1 MNQLNRFGVL
11 QKLDQKFEQKLGT
24 NFCPNFSYQHPYLA
38 DTNVGAKVR
47 GLTFAPT
54 LASLCTFMVPTL
66 SSCHVANFMPNIDY
80 HIWLESS
87 ECQLSNPLGITSIG
101 HLQLKLRSFEEG
113 MVAGF
118 GVQRLR

>member
-54 LASLCTFMVPTL
+54 LASPCTLMAPTL
-66 SSCHVANFMPNIDY
+66 AKKLEANIGANFCSPGCVF
-80 HIWLESS
+80 HAPTLAKK
-87 ECQLSNPLGITSIG
+87 LG
-101 HLQLKLRSFEEG
+101 
-113 MVAGF
+113 V
-118 GVQRLR
+118 